1 MERKIKKI
9 YKSDKFPIYI
19 FLFILAIIHINIKLE
34 GDDIWFSTCC
44 QNTTFFDYMVNRYQ
58 TWSSRIIIEIC
69 FVMFCEFLP
78 LYIWKILNIGM
89 FYLLAYSI
97 SELFIEKDKRKYNT
111 IICILLLC
119 LPLSMLSSAGWV
131 ATMNCYLWTAATG
144 LYAMIPLEKIAKNQN
159 ITVLQA
165 ITYILATL
173 YATNQEQVAGILFI
187 VYTVGI
193 IYLLKIRKI
202 KINKTKVVIFI
213 NYLIVIL
220 WIILILTC
228 PGNSVRK
235 IQEEDKWF
243 PGYSNLSIIQKL
255 VICITS
261 MMSFMID
268 RIRIIFL
275 ILVILL
281 AYSIYRKRNEYNI
294 IQKIIGYSPLILTL
308 LYKCIFIIL
317 NIMNM
322 QQIMDNQIFK
332 IARVL
337 IYGLILVT
345 IGLSLLVI
353 FKKKKCVLPVLI
365 YFCGIISRLVMVV
378 SPTVLVSGERTST
391 FLYLSFIL
399 IEILLLK
406 DIDDDGKLVG
416 RF

>member
-1 MERKIKKI
+1 MIIEKIKKI

-19 FLFILAIIHINIKLE
+19 FLFILAIIHININLE

-58 TWSSRIIIEIC
+58 TWSSRILIEIC

-78 LYIWKILNIGM
+78 LYIWKILNIAM

-119 LPLSMLSSAGWV
+119 IPLSMLRSAGWV
-131 ATMNCYLWTAATG
+131 ATMNCYLWTSATG
-144 LYAMIPLEKIAKNQN
+144 LYAMIPLKKIAKNKN
-159 ITVLQA
+159 ITILQA

-173 YATNQEQVAGILFI
+173 YATNQEQAAGILFI
-187 VYTVGI
+187 VYTIGI

-202 KINKTKVVIFI
+202 KINKTKVTIFI

-220 WIILILTC
+220 WLILILTC
-228 PGNSVRK
+228 PGNSIRK
-235 IQEEDKWF
+235 VQEEDTWF

-268 RIRIIFL
+268 RILFL

-281 AYSIYRKRNEYNI
+281 ACSIYRKRNEYNI
-294 IQKIIGYSPLILTL
+294 IQKVIGYSSLILTS
-308 LYKCIFIIL
+308 LYKCIIIIL
-317 NIMNM
+317 NIINM
-322 QQIMDNQIFK
+322 QQIMDNQIFN

-337 IYGLILVT
+337 IYGLILAT
-345 IGLSLLVI
+345 IGLSLIVI
-353 FKKKKCVLPVLI
+353 FKKEKCVLAVLI
-365 YFCGIISRLVMVV
+365 YFCGIISRIVMLV

-406 DIDDDGKLVG
+406 DRQGEPKEENET
-416 RF
+416 